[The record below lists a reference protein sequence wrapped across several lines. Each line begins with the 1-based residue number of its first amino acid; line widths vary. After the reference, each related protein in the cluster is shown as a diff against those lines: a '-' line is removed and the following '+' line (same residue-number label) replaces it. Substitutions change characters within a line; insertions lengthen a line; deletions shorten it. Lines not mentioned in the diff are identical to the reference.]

1 MVSSEG
7 VNRLKGT
14 RKCFWSIFHVTSTN
28 IFGHDKIFLDE
39 VQNILPH
46 GQGSNMNTPT
56 ILLFIVFICSN
67 GACDLQH

>member
-1 MVSSEG
+1 

-14 RKCFWSIFHVTSTN
+14 RKNFWSIFHATSTN
-28 IFGHDKIFLDE
+28 IFRHDKIFLDE

-56 ILLFIVFICSN
+56 ILLVIVFICSN